1 MSLKKCFDNAPKEI
15 KDEFNKRVKDG
26 MSEREIREI
35 GTQILDKHLRDV
47 FDEMEGV
54 RNAVDPSY
62 KKKEYTSPIKDVSDI
77 DKIYDDRIKELDS
90 MDEQIEEAKKQEED
104 REEKEDEEKETK
116 PKEKKVPGQ
125 IYKGQKFLHSGN
137 EWEVVEQVGDGW
149 RIRSGNAA
157 TYVDDGTLKL
167 VVSRGKIRRKEV
179 AEKYK
184 DELKKAFP
192 GASEYAIKKIYAAL
206 KDKNITK
213 KQWDQRVRDIL
224 AEDRG
229 LGSAMDIAARYSV
242 SALPENV
249 RGVDSQSVID
259 KTKSVDAHGVKDMKE
274 AAEFSVKQSIESMG
288 RDGRVSFL
296 DLRSDKD
303 KANFP
308 AGNMGQRLFM
318 EDFDE
323 VSPARVSAGS
333 QLIDIIVAGNQRQKG
348 MAAAYAI
355 ANRII
360 SGESGFVTKLF
371 GKVAKKIRITYNNQ
385 HKVVDQAGAVV
396 AVFESANAAEQYVS
410 RNLDQQYVIQ
420 YPNIISAIES
430 DGGTIVLNAA
440 KLGER
445 MADFAGENRFFNWAE
460 AAIYEELIH
469 FATFKVAT
477 DAEIIK
483 IGKEL
488 TKEQR
493 KYVQQVYGGS
503 TFVVKKDGKVYKYFR
518 SEYDAEE
525 YIKSRGEE
533 GYEIDTISS
542 LNDYQLGAEYVRMM
556 VQHSITGT
564 TTEMFKPNYTV
575 RSVLAKLIQYLK
587 NILKSSKD
595 SLASKVISRIEEF
608 IKGDQAAEKP
618 SASRPKIS
626 MVAPDVYR
634 VSVDDKQSFIQKRA
648 GGIYQVVQT
657 KEGVWEP
664 VQDGQFN
671 AGFLGHGHTDAIG
684 KLTERMSREL
694 GVSIG
699 EIGAYQM
706 QGVAEL
712 GLSRYGGSDSV
723 FLNLSVA
730 KKAKKDGVPKRA
742 IKMATGWEFNELDG
756 KWRYEILD
764 TEVYQNADRSL
775 LSIVKKEGEYYSAR
789 AFHLYELIPDWELY
803 DAYPK
808 MRFTRIY
815 IVPKSSTNELLNGW
829 VVEGGAISIVDNGNK
844 NSMLHTLLHELQHV
858 IQHEEGFARGG
869 DPDTVLNKLTKDQVI
884 DVVRKAIDIGYSTEE
899 IDNAYH
905 VIEETIIAEKQY
917 NELSKSKKAK
927 LDAKAREFGKSVLA
941 TPFILSNFKKAE
953 KELIDELKSNGIIFS
968 SFYNSQMPSVYY
980 TKDETGIMKTLHDN
994 FYPET
999 ERLFNSVR
1007 KRYRSSIAKV
1017 EEARDAIASAIA
1029 NGSKNKIIKTAV
1041 QYIDNIAYYTYSI
1054 LAGEV
1059 EARNADARSDIFA
1072 DYQEMR
1078 ESLLEE
1084 TQDVA
1089 YDTQIK
1095 LMKGGKELAASQD
1108 FNLENPSP
1116 SMKLRQKFIDENMG
1130 AFSSRDEF
1138 ELAFKEAHKGQPID
1152 DELDFLEAASMKKKA
1167 AWADNPSFE
1176 PTQEIRNKAKENGL
1190 VITTVYN
1197 PETGGRNTVLG
1208 SEKDI
1213 SELENNLEDPR
1224 ITPEKYHQY
1233 VGEFLG
1239 YPQEAINYLLEKNA
1253 AGRELGASNGPWS
1266 SNKDANE
1273 LFNELMGIQSEAD
1286 RIWQESRGE
1295 YDPVEDFKY
1304 KYRDYILQD
1313 VMMTNVNRS
1322 ESYEADVAAYERQ
1335 QIDLA
1340 QAEFDMR
1347 NIMSEV
1353 FIENDVDEAFDY
1365 FIIKI
1370 MDNEQPMPLKN
1381 LIVRLLIEK
1390 FEGRPDIAN
1399 FLREKIDAAFSTY
1412 SSLTLGS
1419 RIDQRT
1425 SEKGDPASRP
1435 NTTRKPPEQYKAS
1448 WGKDVDSNIITKAVE
1463 GGDDIIAAKTALEA
1477 GMANN
1482 KFSRAD
1488 YNAAVRKAEDAENRI
1503 KEIMEEVEAAKKYQS
1518 RKGVQV
1524 DKMVADAK
1532 AKESQRR
1539 FLSRYEERKS
1549 LVESIKYLADKI
1561 NKISE
1566 KCSG

>member
-15 KDEFNKRVKDG
+15 KDEFDKRVNDG

-47 FDEMEGV
+47 FDGMEGV

-149 RIRSGNAA
+149 RIRSGNAV

-192 GASEYAIKKIYAAL
+192 GASEGAIKKIYAAL

-259 KTKSVDAHGVKDMKE
+259 KTKSVDAQGVKDMKE

-385 HKVVDQAGAVV
+385 HKVVDEAGAVV

-699 EIGAYQM
+699 EVGA
-706 QGVAEL
+706 ADN
-712 GLSRYGGSDSV
+712 RSV
-723 FLNLSVA
+723 LDNLAMA
-730 KKAKKDGVPKRA
+730 KKAKKDGIPKRA
-742 IKMATGWEFNELDG
+742 IKTATGWEFNELDQ
-756 KWRYEILD
+756 KWRYELLDSEALDGADLSQLD
-764 TEVYQNADRSL
+764 TN
-775 LSIVKKEGEYYSAR
+775 GENISFSHLTDIIPVWDLYNYYDDLRYAKI
-789 AFHLYELIPDWELY
+789 F
-803 DAYPK
+803 
-808 MRFTRIY
+808 
-815 IVPKSSTNELLNGW
+815 IVPKTEENSTYGGWVSSGSSITIVKGSKDDMLKTLIHEVQHLIQRKEGFERGATTSKALKSISELDIRSLATNYIDSQYDIISAVSKEIEDAKVAISSYSKISKEKKHEIDARLSDIYFNFNDRRALDASVERANKSLSNNGISPLSRSTLMDIVNSKMSFSEGLKHEIESNELY
-829 VVEGGAISIVDNGNK
+829 
-844 NSMLHTLLHELQHV
+844 M
-858 IQHEEGFARGG
+858 
-869 DPDTVLNKLTKDQVI
+869 DQI
-884 DVVRKAIDIGYSTEE
+884 RKE
-899 IDNAYH
+899 IDS
-905 VIEETIIAEKQY
+905 ISQ
-917 NELSKSKKAK
+917 
-927 LDAKAREFGKSVLA
+927 VLA
-941 TPFILSNFKKAE
+941 QGS
-953 KELIDELKSNGIIFS
+953 
-968 SFYNSQMPSVYY
+968 
-980 TKDETGIMKTLHDN
+980 KDE
-994 FYPET
+994 
-999 ERLFNSVR
+999 
-1007 KRYRSSIAKV
+1007 
-1017 EEARDAIASAIA
+1017 
-1029 NGSKNKIIKTAV
+1029 IIKAV
-1041 QYIDNIAYYTYSI
+1041 KDAMPNAGYYVYRRI
-1054 LAGEV
+1054 GGEV
-1059 EARNADARSDIFA
+1059 EARNATERSNVFYDR
-1072 DYQEMR
+1072 QEMM

-1089 YDTQIK
+1089 WEDQLKIVQQAD
-1095 LMKGGKELAASQD
+1095 KELNASQE
-1108 FNLENPSP
+1108 FNES
-1116 SMKLRQKFIDENMG
+1116 Q
-1130 AFSSRDEF
+1130 
-1138 ELAFKEAHKGQPID
+1138 
-1152 DELDFLEAASMKKKA
+1152 
-1167 AWADNPSFE
+1167 
-1176 PTQEIRNKAKENGL
+1176 
-1190 VITTVYN
+1190 
-1197 PETGGRNTVLG
+1197 
-1208 SEKDI
+1208 
-1213 SELENNLEDPR
+1213 
-1224 ITPEKYHQY
+1224 
-1233 VGEFLG
+1233 
-1239 YPQEAINYLLEKNA
+1239 
-1253 AGRELGASNGPWS
+1253 GPWS
-1266 SNKDANE
+1266 SNMDANE
-1273 LFNELMGIQSEAD
+1273 LFNELMGIQSESD

-1295 YDPVEDFKY
+1295 YDPVEEFKY
-1304 KYRDYILQD
+1304 KYRKYILQD
-1313 VMMTNVNRS
+1313 VMMTNINRS
-1322 ESYEADVAAYERQ
+1322 EEYEADIAAYERQ
-1335 QIDLA
+1335 QIDYA
-1340 QAEFDMR
+1340 QAEYDMR

-1353 FIENDVDEAFDY
+1353 FIENDVDAAFDY

-1370 MDNEQPMPLKN
+1370 MDKEQPQPLKN
-1381 LIVRLLIEK
+1381 LILRLLIEK

-1399 FLREKIDAAFSTY
+1399 FLREKIDTAFSTY
-1412 SSLTLGS
+1412 STMTLGS
-1419 RIDQRT
+1419 RINQRT
-1425 SEKGDPASRP
+1425 QEMGDPASRP
-1435 NTTRKPPEQYKAS
+1435 GTTRRPPEQYKAS
-1448 WGKDVDSNIITKAVE
+1448 WGKDVDSDIITKAVE